1 MQTKYLVHDTRTN
14 DNFKK
19 STFSGYKK
27 ADVLTEFTKACSD
40 NKLENA
46 LFWLVEIHCS
56 MYMTDFF
63 EKIFI
68 FISTKIHLNSYNL
81 PSIVWNHYLFW
92 MDQEKKGIPSIN
104 NQKIRNS
111 LFEVTALLI
120 QCERHRVI
128 PKKKVIK
135 DHDFNINKL
144 SSMITCSTNHISPN
158 IIKTKDPKVLTIVF
172 NELSYCITQHSDLQ
186 GKIQDKKEREREH
199 YMDKAVYWLSWIH
212 KWESVQKK
220 KGGSPDCAQREVTNI
235 TKEDSCDIVWICW
248 AVILAECRRRHGC
261 TSISQVASLYNMYKV
276 NFTRSKKAGRMAI
289 IVNALALL
297 ILDDAQVSLT
307 NLTNPL
313 IIQAIMKCNLLY
325 QNIKKFEV
333 RVQLPPPNLMQVN
346 PVIKEGKVKKKG
358 KDKMSD
364 KVKASVDKFD
374 LVMEIDMQRQNI

>member
-1 MQTKYLVHDTRTN
+1 MQTKYLVNDTRSN

-56 MYMTDFF
+56 RYMTDFF

-92 MDQEKKGIPSIN
+92 LDQEKKGIPSIN

-144 SSMITCSTNHISPN
+144 SSMITCSKNHISPN
-158 IIKTKDPKVLTIVF
+158 II
-172 NELSYCITQHSDLQ
+172 
-186 GKIQDKKEREREH
+186 KIQDKKEREREH

-235 TKEDSCDIVWICW
+235 DKEDSCDIVWICW

-261 TSISQVASLYNMYKV
+261 NSISQVASLYNMYKV
-276 NFTRSKKAGRMAI
+276 NFTRSKKAGRMPI
-289 IVNALALL
+289 IVHALALL
-297 ILDDAQVSLT
+297 ILDDAQVSST

-346 PVIKEGKVKKKG
+346 PVIKEEKVKKKG